1 MAKTKVKAKPKAK
14 VLLNAQTLTPA
25 FVMGQTQ
32 TLEIRHTGH
41 HLKLKKNNTLTI
53 SKGGGPMVLKVEV
66 HKAGASE
73 VILWFPD
80 SPPVFQGPREFTIP
94 VFETAPGLGE
104 GEIVLNVNSTH
115 PGGVVPYAIYCDID
129 GTGKP
134 GEFDQKGRQMVDGQH
149 SHPDCNVGP

>member
-1 MAKTKVKAKPKAK
+1 MAKARRKARTK
-14 VLLNAQTLTPA
+14 VLLNAKALTPA

-32 TLEIRHTGH
+32 TLEIKHTGH
-41 HLKLKKNNTLTI
+41 HLKLKKDNTLTI
-53 SKGGGPMVLKVEV
+53 SKGGGPMILKVQV
-66 HKAGASE
+66 QKGGASQ

-94 VFETAPGLGE
+94 LTATAPNVSE
-104 GEIVLNVNSTH
+104 GEIVLNVNATH

-129 GTGKP
+129 GTGNP
-134 GEFDQKGRQMVDGQH
+134 AEFDQKGRQMVDGQH